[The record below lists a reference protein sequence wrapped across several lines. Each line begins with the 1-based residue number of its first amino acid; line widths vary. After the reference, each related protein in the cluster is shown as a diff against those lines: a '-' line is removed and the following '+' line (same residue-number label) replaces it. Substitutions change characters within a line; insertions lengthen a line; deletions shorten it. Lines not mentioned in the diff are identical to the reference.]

1 MILNRLTFD
10 VTMPEFLKTDIK
22 EVVLV
27 KAKVHDDERGF
38 FAERYKR
45 TDFKESGISDE
56 YVQLNHSFSKKGVIR
71 GLHFQRSPEEQGKLI
86 TAVSGAILDVAV
98 DIRPSSSTFKRWVSV
113 VLSRDNFTSLWVP
126 QGFAHGFLAL
136 EDSDVIYLTT
146 KEYSP
151 QLDCGVRWDDPDIG
165 VKWPIVSP
173 TISSKD
179 GKLKSLKELVES
191 GEVK

>member
-1 MILNRLTFD
+1 
-10 VTMPEFLKTDIK
+10 MPEFLRTDIK

-27 KAKVHDDERGF
+27 RAKQHGDERGF
-38 FAERYKR
+38 FEELYKR
-45 TDFKESGISDE
+45 TDFRESGVSDE
-56 YVQLNHSFSKKGVIR
+56 YVQLNHSFSRKGVIR

-86 TAVSGAILDVAV
+86 MTVSGAILDVAV
-98 DIRPSSSTFKRWVSV
+98 DIRPWSSTFKKWISV
-113 VLSRDNFTSLWVP
+113 VLSRENGNSLWIP

-136 EDSDVIYLTT
+136 EDSDIIYLAT

-151 QLDCGVRWDDPDIG
+151 ELDCGIRWDDPDIG

-173 TISSKD
+173 IISSKD
-179 GKLKSLKELVES
+179 RKLKSLKELIES